1 MKLSRH
7 SEYAFRTLIFLAL
20 EPDHKFRIE
29 DIAKAHNI
37 PRNHLVKVVAH
48 LVKKG
53 YVATHRGRYGGVSLG
68 QPAENILMGNL
79 IREMDHLNQDDDGCS
94 GCLMRPLHDC
104 PIVDVCQLSGVLEE
118 ASEAFYAV
126 LNSSTLAQQLK
137 HSDQLHDMLG
147 IKVVEEA

>member
-20 EPDHKFRIE
+20 EPERRFRIE

-53 YVATHRGRYGGVSLG
+53 YVQTHRGRHGGVSLG
-68 QPAENILMGNL
+68 MPAETVKMGDM
-79 IREMDHLNQDDDGCS
+79 IREMDHHQGGCS
-94 GCLMRPLHDC
+94 ECLMRPLHDC
-104 PIVDVCQLSGVLEE
+104 PIEESCELSGALEQ
-118 ASEAFYAV
+118 AKKAFYDS
-126 LNSSTLAQQLK
+126 LNRTTLAEQLEHPDDLRK
-137 HSDQLHDMLG
+137 MLG
-147 IKVVEEA
+147 IEKISEE

>member
-20 EPDHKFRIE
+20 EPERKFRIE

-53 YVATHRGRYGGVSLG
+53 YVQTHRGRHGGVSLG
-68 QPAENILMGNL
+68 RPAESVHMGDM
-79 IREMDHLNQDDDGCS
+79 IREMDHHQDGCS
-94 GCLMRPLHDC
+94 ECLMRPLHYC
-104 PIVDVCQLSGVLEE
+104 PIEDSCELSGALEQ
-118 ASEAFYAV
+118 AKEAFYES
-126 LNSSTLAQQLK
+126 LNRSTLAQQLEHPDDLRK
-137 HSDQLHDMLG
+137 MLG
-147 IKVVEEA
+147 IERIPEE